1 MAFFVGDHRVGFLSC
16 FFKIIML
23 DIKIIAV
30 GKIKNKNFSQAIE
43 EYLKMIKP
51 FAAVKIEEV
60 PAVSFSG
67 GGEKKAKIE
76 EGRKIIE
83 KLRKFHQEEI
93 FLLSERGE
101 EYFSEDFSGFLEKRN
116 SRAIFVI
123 SGALGFAE
131 DLFYDY
137 RRLSLS
143 KMTFPHEM
151 ARLILVEQLYRAAA
165 ILNGKKYHY

>member
-1 MAFFVGDHRVGFLSC
+1 MAFFVVDHWVGFLSY

-30 GKIKNKNFSQAIE
+30 GKIRNKNFSQAIE
-43 EYLKMIKP
+43 KYLKMIKP
-51 FAAVKIEEV
+51 FAVVKIEEV
-60 PAVSFSG
+60 PAISFSK
-67 GGEKKAKIE
+67 GGERKAKIE

-83 KLRKFHQEEI
+83 KLEKFHPEEI
-93 FLLSERGE
+93 FLLSENGE
-101 EYFSEDFSGFLEKRN
+101 EYFSEDFSVFLEKRK
-116 SRAIFVI
+116 SRAIFVV

-131 DLFYDY
+131 DLFSGYHC
-137 RRLSLS
+137 LSLS

-165 ILNGKKYHY
+165 ILNEKKYHY